1 MKSLLSLPGNNM
13 RFPSC
18 LLDVQLPNRRCFPQ
32 QPARDQPCTQRKR
45 LLQTKKKGAE
55 NITLS
60 TTKSLNISQQGWL
73 AGFSATNPNQRA
85 SQQVLRH
92 CASSLPRRS
101 GIKAPGGAGQEH
113 APGAASLRQPGK
125 ELHALPRAGSQ
136 LEKRIFSMSANTI
149 NQRVTLRLQRSS
161 ERK

>member
-1 MKSLLSLPGNNM
+1 MFSFLTGDVFLSNQPGI
-13 RFPSC
+13 S
-18 LLDVQLPNRRCFPQ
+18 
-32 QPARDQPCTQRKR
+32 PALKGSGCSRQ
-45 LLQTKKKGAE
+45 KKGAE

-60 TTKSLNISQQGWL
+60 TTKSLNISHQGWL

-113 APGAASLRQPGK
+113 APGAASLRQPSK

-136 LEKRIFSMSANTI
+136 LEKCIFSMSANTI